1 MMLRQ
6 AVSGPRS
13 LPPHLHLSSLGVFR
27 LPVSPSG
34 SLRAVAP
41 LPVKLETR
49 DGEWYLLGAYCVLA
63 PAGRC
68 TRPSLDGETFAPLF
82 RRHQRPSR
90 RGPVGTGE
98 AGIWSQDCLKPGTP
112 LPARRWSFLCF
123 CFALRSLCSDSVLH
137 LRAPVEQGR
146 RGAGGGGEQRQ
157 CWEGAGNLCRDSRG
171 LSRAP
176 GTGVT
181 GGRTPADLWVGA
193 GPRAPCCQGPHSQQ
207 SNWVVLKGASRCWRG
222 LVNSL
227 NDTGSLHGQ

>member
-146 RGAGGGGEQRQ
+146 RGAGGGWGTAAMLGGSWKPVQGFPRAQ
-157 CWEGAGNLCRDSRG
+157 QGPRHRG
-171 LSRAP
+171 DWGQDTRGPL
-176 GTGVT
+176 G
-181 GGRTPADLWVGA
+181 GGRPSGA
-193 GPRAPCCQGPHSQQ
+193 LLPRAPLAAIKLGCA
-207 SNWVVLKGASRCWRG
+207 KRCLPLLERAC
-222 LVNSL
+222 
-227 NDTGSLHGQ
+227 